1 MLCLQDFVDL
11 AKWEDRGYHALK
23 ASTEKAQRQLHKM
36 QQQAA
41 EVLRQP
47 AAGVLAA
54 AAKSIGLS
62 NLSAPEQLP
71 GDAPK
76 AGRAKPSPGPELMV
90 SPWELHDQHA

>member
-1 MLCLQDFVDL
+1 MDL

-36 QQQAA
+36 QRQAA

-47 AAGVLAA
+47 SAGVLAV

-71 GDAPK
+71 GTAPK

-90 SPWELHDQHA
+90 SSWELHGQHA